1 MTTGFHDMKLRRRLT
16 VWYIYNPSGRWWC
29 SCLAMFTGQ
38 SSTPRGCRPPASG
51 GPVRCRIH
59 TYLQY
64 LHISTVYKVSTVSLL
79 SILSTYLQVLYE
91 VTASGVPQNWPG
103 FWLNSN
109 RLRDRTADT
118 RGDGVYNR

>member
-1 MTTGFHDMKLRRRLT
+1 MVVFVSGDVHWAEFHAKRMPDSSQ
-16 VWYIYNPSGRWWC
+16 WGPSQVPH
-29 SCLAMFTGQ
+29 L
-38 SSTPRGCRPPASG
+38 
-51 GPVRCRIH
+51 H
-59 TYLQY
+59 Y
-64 LHISTVYKVSTVSLL
+64 LHISTVSLL